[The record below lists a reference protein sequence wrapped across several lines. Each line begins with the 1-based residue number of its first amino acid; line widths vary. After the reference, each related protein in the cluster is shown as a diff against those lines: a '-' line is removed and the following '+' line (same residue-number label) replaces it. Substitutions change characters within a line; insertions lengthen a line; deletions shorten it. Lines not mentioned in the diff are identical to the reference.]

1 MSAMRAGR
9 QKMNPKVSVG
19 VVYVTAMFMA
29 IMDVTI
35 VNVALPTLG
44 RDFHVRATAVDAV
57 VVSFLVSLAVFIPAS
72 GWVADRF
79 GDKRVL
85 LTAITAFTGASALCG
100 LAQSLP
106 ELVAFRIL
114 QGVGG
119 GMLTPVGMSML
130 YRTYAPH
137 ERIRAS
143 RILIV
148 PTAFAPALGPVIG
161 GLFVTELS
169 WRWVFYV
176 NVPIGCFAVA
186 FGAVFLEEHRSG
198 EVWSFD
204 WVGFL
209 LAGAGFASLMY
220 CMSEGPSLG
229 WTSPKAIGTGAVGV
243 VLLVVLVLVELR
255 VRRPMLN
262 LRLMKDR
269 LFRTTNIVMFLGLAG
284 FLGSLYLV
292 ALFYQYG
299 LGHTALA
306 SGLATFPEAIGVM
319 AGSQVCTRL
328 YPRLG
333 PRRIMAAGLTAVA
346 VILACMSR
354 VGAGPDTLWIMR
366 GLIFC
371 LGYSM
376 SHVFVPGGA
385 AAFASI
391 SQSETA
397 NASAIFNS
405 GRQLGGAA
413 GVAVLTTV
421 VAAVGPFH
429 LVDHAVAPQLA
440 AYHVAFLTAAG
451 IALAAAA
458 VALTI
463 RDSDAAPS
471 MRRIVQ
477 VEDADVTLPSA
488 LT

>member
-1 MSAMRAGR
+1 
-9 QKMNPKVSVG
+9 MNPKVSVG

-35 VNVALPTLG
+35 VNVAIPTLG
-44 RDFHVRATAVDAV
+44 RDFHVSATSVDAV

-72 GWVADRF
+72 GWMADRF

-85 LTAITAFTGASALCG
+85 LAAITLFTLASALCG

-130 YRTYAPH
+130 YRTFAPH

-143 RILIV
+143 RILIL
-148 PTAFAPALGPVIG
+148 PTALAPALGPVIG
-161 GLFVTELS
+161 GVFVTELS

-176 NVPIGCFAVA
+176 NVPIGCFAVI
-186 FGAVFLEEHRSG
+186 FGALFLRGHREK
-198 EVWSFD
+198 EVGSFD
-204 WVGFL
+204 WAGFL
-209 LAGAGFASLMY
+209 LAGLGFASLMY
-220 CMSEGPSLG
+220 AVSEGASLG
-229 WTSPKAIGTGAVGV
+229 WRAPRILATGATGV
-243 VLLVVLVLVELR
+243 VLLIGLVLVELR
-255 VRRPMLN
+255 MPSPMLN

-269 LFRTTNIVMFLGLAG
+269 LFRTTNIVMLLGLSG

-319 AGSQVCTRL
+319 VGGQVSTRL

-346 VILACMSR
+346 VVLACMSR
-354 VGAGPDTLWIMR
+354 VNAGPDTLWIMR
-366 GLIFC
+366 GLIFV

-376 SHVFVPGGA
+376 SHVFVPAGA

-391 SQSETA
+391 SSSETA
-397 NASAIFNS
+397 HASAIFNS
-405 GRQLGGAA
+405 VRQIGGAI

-429 LVDHAVAPQLA
+429 LVGHTLVPQLA
-440 AYHVAFLTAAG
+440 AYHAAFLTAAA
-451 IALAAAA
+451 IALVAAGA
-458 VALTI
+458 ALTI

-471 MRRIVQ
+471 MRRIAPPVA
-477 VEDADVTLPSA
+477 ADTALPSA
-488 LT
+488 LGS

>member
-1 MSAMRAGR
+1 
-9 QKMNPKVSVG
+9 MNPKVSVG

-44 RDFHVRATAVDAV
+44 RDFHVRPTAVDAV

-85 LTAITAFTGASALCG
+85 LAAIMVFTGSSALCG

-137 ERIRAS
+137 ERIKAS
-143 RILIV
+143 RILVV

-176 NVPIGCFAVA
+176 NVPIGCFAFV
-186 FGAVFLEEHRSG
+186 FGTLFLDEHRPQ
-198 EVWSFD
+198 EVGSFD
-204 WVGFL
+204 WVGFV

-220 CMSEGPSLG
+220 AVSEGASLG
-229 WTSPKAIGTGAVGV
+229 WTSPRIVATGVGGLI
-243 VLLVVLVLVELR
+243 LLGALVLVELR
-255 VRRPMLN
+255 VANPMLN
-262 LRLMKDR
+262 LRLMSDR

-319 AGSQVCTRL
+319 AGSQISTRL
-328 YPRLG
+328 YPRFG

-346 VILACMSR
+346 VILAGMSR

-391 SQSETA
+391 TQSATA
-397 NASAIFNS
+397 QASAIFNS
-405 GRQLGGAA
+405 GRQIGGAV

-429 LVDHAVAPQLA
+429 LVAHTEVPHLA
-440 AYHVAFLTAAG
+440 AYHAAF
-451 IALAAAA
+451 LAAAA
-458 VALTI
+458 IALLAAGTALTI

-471 MRRIVQ
+471 MRKVAAP
-477 VEDADVTLPSA
+477 ADSEAALPTS
-488 LT
+488 LGS

>member
-1 MSAMRAGR
+1 MTALAGR
-9 QKMNPKVSVG
+9 RKMNPKVSVG

-44 RDFHVRATAVDAV
+44 RDFHVRSTSVDAV

-85 LTAITAFTGASALCG
+85 LTAITVFTGASALCG

-106 ELVAFRIL
+106 ELVGFRIL

-143 RILIV
+143 RILVV

-176 NVPIGCFAVA
+176 NVPIGFFAVT
-186 FGAVFLEEHRSG
+186 FGALFLDEHRQPKVG
-198 EVWSFD
+198 SFD

-220 CMSEGPSLG
+220 AVSEGPSLG
-229 WTSPKAIGTGAVGV
+229 WTAPRIVATGIAGV
-243 VLLVVLVLVELR
+243 VLLVALVLVELR
-255 VRRPMLN
+255 VTSPMLN

-306 SGLATFPEAIGVM
+306 SGLATFPEAVGVM
-319 AGSQVCTRL
+319 VGSQVSTRL

-391 SQSETA
+391 SKTETA
-397 NASAIFNS
+397 HASALFNS
-405 GRQLGGAA
+405 GRQLGSAL

-421 VAAVGPFH
+421 LAAVGPFH
-429 LVDHAVAPQLA
+429 LVGHILVPHLA
-440 AYHVAFLTAAG
+440 AYHAAFLTAAA
-451 IALAAAA
+451 IALVAGG
-458 VALTI
+458 VALAI

-471 MRRIVQ
+471 MRRI
-477 VEDADVTLPSA
+477 ADVGGADAAVPS
-488 LT
+488 TVTS